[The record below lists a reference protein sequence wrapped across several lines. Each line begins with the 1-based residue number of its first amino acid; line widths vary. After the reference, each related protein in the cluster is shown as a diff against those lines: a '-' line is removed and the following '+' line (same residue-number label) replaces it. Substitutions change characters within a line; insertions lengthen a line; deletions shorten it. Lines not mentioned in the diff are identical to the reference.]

1 MDGKN
6 KYLLK
11 TFALKNYEYK
21 NMEYDILKKMG
32 EYNVKCSRPVEIGTK
47 ENEFGYMILT
57 YIEGFDA
64 EEELK
69 KYSETIQYN
78 IGLEAGQEL
87 LKIHKY
93 TASENITPWYGR
105 KLKKHQ
111 KYVEQYNRLNVKI
124 ENDVQIIKYI
134 NENIVLMKNRPN
146 IFQHDDFHIGNLIV
160 KDGKLAGVIDFNRF
174 DWGDPVHEF
183 LKVGMFSSAISIPF
197 SIGQIRGYHNYS
209 NPDGSFWELYSL
221 YLAMGLFS
229 SIVWQMKVDSGEISK
244 MMEYVNRVKIDHN
257 NFKLMKPRWY
267 IA

>member
-1 MDGKN
+1 
-6 KYLLK
+6 
-11 TFALKNYEYK
+11 
-21 NMEYDILKKMG
+21 MEYNILKKMG

-69 KYSETIQYN
+69 KYSEAIQYN

-93 TASENITPWYGR
+93 TASENITPWYDR
-105 KLKKHQ
+105 KLEKHQ

-124 ENDVQIIKYI
+124 ENDVQIINYI
-134 NENIVLMKNRPN
+134 DENIVLMKSRPN
-146 IFQHDDFHIGNLIV
+146 IFQHDDFHVGNLIV

-197 SIGQIRGYHNYS
+197 SIGQIRGYHNDS

-221 YLAMGLFS
+221 YLAMSLFS

-244 MMEYVNRVKIDHN
+244 MMEYVNRVKIDHD
-257 NFKLMKPRWY
+257 NFKLMKPIWY